1 MSETTGCRWDADQD
15 QYLRPDGDP
24 CKRDD
29 YGDPTRHCTMRRCSN
44 HVGPRELT
52 CARCLG
58 RTRSKLRRI
67 PVVASLLPLVA
78 IEGGVNSEAA
88 NLSGPAA
95 DYATFSARRRIAKRW
110 IDENIHQEARDWCK
124 DPDCQE
130 RHFKARGGDRW
141 HKRGIENAY
150 ADLLADDDEQHPY
163 MVLGRWDMMIRE
175 DYDHPSDEP
184 VTVTNAAAYLDRQ
197 LGRIAQ
203 DDDQDFGLFASEIR
217 KCLDHLERV
226 LHTAMLKQRGV
237 PCPDCT
243 SEETGVGPRL
253 VREFGHWC
261 EAEDCERLHYLDES
275 ADVWR
280 CPRDRDH
287 WWTAEGYGNLMD
299 ERKGA

>member
-24 CKRDD
+24 CKRDA

-67 PVVASLLPLVA
+67 PVVASLLPLIA
-78 IEGGVNSEAA
+78 LEGGVNSEAA
-88 NLSGPAA
+88 NLAGPAA
-95 DYATFSARRRIAKRW
+95 DPEAWSWRKIAAKQGR
-110 IDENIHQEARDWCK
+110 A
-124 DPDCQE
+124 
-130 RHFKARGGDRW
+130 W
-141 HKRGIENAY
+141 HVS
-150 ADLLADDDEQHPY
+150 LLEEDDELHPY
-163 MVLGRWDMMIRE
+163 SVLGRWDMMIRE
-175 DYDHPSDEP
+175 DYEHPSDQP

-261 EAEDCERLHYLDES
+261 EADDCERLHYLDES